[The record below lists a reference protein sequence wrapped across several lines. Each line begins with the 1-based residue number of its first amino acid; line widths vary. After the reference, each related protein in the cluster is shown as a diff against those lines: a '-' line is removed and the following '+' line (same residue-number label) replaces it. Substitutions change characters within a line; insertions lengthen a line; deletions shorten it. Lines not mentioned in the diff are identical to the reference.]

1 MDVSEFINLAI
12 KTIQRGTV
20 DRKSPFRL
28 PILSNSNQGR
38 VYQRIVV
45 ARKFIENEMTVDIFT
60 DSASKKY
67 FQLKDN
73 AECSLL
79 FWDSK
84 KKLQVTVHGIAFFDA
99 KKLIYWQGLS
109 ENQKKDYMINPPPGT
124 KLNTAKSFKYDS
136 EARFAVISIKF
147 KDMEVLELSPDGHKR
162 AGCQFVAEGKKEYW
176 LSP

>member
-1 MDVSEFINLAI
+1 M
-12 KTIQRGTV
+12 
-20 DRKSPFRL
+20 
-28 PILSNSNQGR
+28 
-38 VYQRIVV
+38 
-45 ARKFIENEMTVDIFT
+45 
-60 DSASKKY
+60 
-67 FQLKDN
+67 
-73 AECSLL
+73 
-79 FWDSK
+79 
-84 KKLQVTVHGIAFFDA
+84 AFFDA